1 MLDSLSKLW
10 SYITGSNSSDPYM
23 QNGVMQT
30 PATNSLASLPA
41 GMPQYASSNYG
52 KALAEQQAMTSG
64 LQSGALKL
72 DNNGNVV
79 QNNAGAG
86 AGLLGNMGA
95 VVQMGTSLFNAW
107 NALQARK
114 QQQQALDLAKR
125 NFMFNVNA
133 YNQNG
138 ALSTKMYNQALTD
151 KYLGRYS
158 YAGKSESDAKNQ
170 ADKDKL
176 TWNTI
181 GG

>member
-1 MLDSLSKLW
+1 MFDSLSKLW

-79 QNNAGAG
+79 KNANTGAG
-86 AGLLGNMGA
+86 FLGNMGA

-158 YAGKSESDAKNQ
+158 YAGKSESDARKQ

>member
-1 MLDSLSKLW
+1 MFDSLSQLW
-10 SYITGSNSSDPYM
+10 SFITGSSPSDAYM

-30 PATNSLASLPA
+30 PATNSLASLPS

-72 DNNGNVV
+72 DNGNIVA
-79 QNNAGAG
+79 NNANTSAG
-86 AGLLGNMGA
+86 FLGNMNSI
-95 VVQMGTSLFNAW
+95 VQAGTSLFNAW

-158 YAGKSESDAKNQ
+158 YAGKSESDARKQ

>member
-1 MLDSLSKLW
+1 MGDYLSQLW
-10 SYITGSNSSDPYM
+10 GYISGSNSSDPYM

-41 GMPQYASSNYG
+41 GMPQYASPNYG
-52 KALAEQQAMTSG
+52 NALAEQQAMTSG

-72 DNNGNVV
+72 DNNGNVIK
-79 QNNAGAG
+79 NADTGAG
-86 AGLLGNMGA
+86 FLGNMNA
-95 VVQMGTSLFNAW
+95 AVQMGSSLFNAW

-125 NFMFNVNA
+125 NFMFNVNS

-151 KYLGRYS
+151 KYLGRHS
-158 YAGKSESDAKNQ
+158 YAGKSESEARNQ
-170 ADKDKL
+170 ADNDKL
-176 TWNTI
+176 TWNNI